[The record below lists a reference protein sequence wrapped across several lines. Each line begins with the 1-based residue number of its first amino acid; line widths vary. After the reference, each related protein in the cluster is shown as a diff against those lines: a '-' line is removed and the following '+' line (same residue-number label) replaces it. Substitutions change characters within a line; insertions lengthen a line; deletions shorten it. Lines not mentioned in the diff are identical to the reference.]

1 MKILNKIVEF
11 IKSLI
16 SKVRKP
22 FHLEVSVTSEK
33 LGEKPVEKV
42 EITVVKPVEQVEKPV
57 EVPETSEKKVET
69 PVKQV
74 KRRGRPRKV
83 KSEWFVKY
91 FRGYVICI
99 LWVVIQKIS
108 LQAKSTV

>member
-1 MKILNKIVEF
+1 MKILNKIVDF

-22 FHLEVSVTSEK
+22 VHVETPVTSEK
-33 LGEKPVEKV
+33 KV
-42 EITVVKPVEQVEKPV
+42 ETAVVPV
-57 EVPETSEKKVET
+57 TSEKKVEKQVET

-83 KSEWFVKY
+83 KAE
-91 FRGYVICI
+91 
-99 LWVVIQKIS
+99 
-108 LQAKSTV
+108 

>member
-22 FHLEVSVTSEK
+22 VHVEVPVTSEK
-33 LGEKPVEKV
+33 KV
-42 EITVVKPVEQVEKPV
+42 ETTEQVENPV
-57 EVPETSEKKVET
+57 ETVKVPETSEKKVEKHVET
-69 PVKQV
+69 PVKQA

-83 KSEWFVKY
+83 KAE
-91 FRGYVICI
+91 
-99 LWVVIQKIS
+99 
-108 LQAKSTV
+108 

>member
-1 MKILNKIVEF
+1 MKILNKIVDF

-16 SKVRKP
+16 SKVRKLVHTETP
-22 FHLEVSVTSEK
+22 VTSEK
-33 LGEKPVEKV
+33 K
-42 EITVVKPVEQVEKPV
+42 V
-57 EVPETSEKKVET
+57 EVPETSETSEKKVEKQVET

-83 KSEWFVKY
+83 KAEWFVKY

-99 LWVVIQKIS
+99 LWMVIQKIS
-108 LQAKSTV
+108 LRAKSIV

>member
-16 SKVRKP
+16 SKVHKP
-22 FHLEVSVTSEK
+22 VHVETPVTSEK
-33 LGEKPVEKV
+33 KVEKV
-42 EITVVKPVEQVEKPV
+42 ETVEKKV
-57 EVPETSEKKVET
+57 EVPETSEKKVEKQVET

-83 KSEWFVKY
+83 KAE
-91 FRGYVICI
+91 
-99 LWVVIQKIS
+99 
-108 LQAKSTV
+108 

>member
-11 IKSLI
+11 IESLI

-22 FHLEVSVTSEK
+22 VHLEVSVTSEK
-33 LGEKPVEKV
+33 PVEKPVE
-42 EITVVKPVEQVEKPV
+42 TTEQV

-69 PVKQV
+69 VEKPVKTS

-83 KSEWFVKY
+83 KPE
-91 FRGYVICI
+91 
-99 LWVVIQKIS
+99 
-108 LQAKSTV
+108 

>member
-16 SKVRKP
+16 SKVHKP
-22 FHLEVSVTSEK
+22 VHVETPVTSEK
-33 LGEKPVEKV
+33 KVENVETVEK
-42 EITVVKPVEQVEKPV
+42 KV
-57 EVPETSEKKVET
+57 EVPETSEKKVEKHVET

-83 KSEWFVKY
+83 KAE
-91 FRGYVICI
+91 
-99 LWVVIQKIS
+99 
-108 LQAKSTV
+108 

>member
-22 FHLEVSVTSEK
+22 VHLEVHE
-33 LGEKPVEKV
+33 
-42 EITVVKPVEQVEKPV
+42 TVKKVEQVEKPV
-57 EVPETSEKKVET
+57 ETPETSEKKVET
-69 PVKQV
+69 VKAV

-83 KSEWFVKY
+83 KAE
-91 FRGYVICI
+91 
-99 LWVVIQKIS
+99 
-108 LQAKSTV
+108 

>member
-22 FHLEVSVTSEK
+22 VHAETPVTSEK
-33 LGEKPVEKV
+33 KVENVETVEK
-42 EITVVKPVEQVEKPV
+42 KV
-57 EVPETSEKKVET
+57 EVPVTSEKKVET

-83 KSEWFVKY
+83 KSEWTIIDLK
-91 FRGYVICI
+91 
-99 LWVVIQKIS
+99 
-108 LQAKSTV
+108 KSITAI

>member
-16 SKVRKP
+16 FKVRKP
-22 FHLEVSVTSEK
+22 VHTETPVTSEK
-33 LGEKPVEKV
+33 KVEEVEKV
-42 EITVVKPVEQVEKPV
+42 ETVEKNV
-57 EVPETSEKKVET
+57 EKHVET

-83 KSEWFVKY
+83 KSE
-91 FRGYVICI
+91 
-99 LWVVIQKIS
+99 
-108 LQAKSTV
+108 

>member
-11 IKSLI
+11 IESLI

-22 FHLEVSVTSEK
+22 VHLEVPETSE
-33 LGEKPVEKV
+33 
-42 EITVVKPVEQVEKPV
+42 KPVEQVKTTEKTV

-69 PVKQV
+69 PVKTA

-83 KSEWFVKY
+83 K
-91 FRGYVICI
+91 
-99 LWVVIQKIS
+99 
-108 LQAKSTV
+108 AD

>member
-16 SKVRKP
+16 SKVHKP
-22 FHLEVSVTSEK
+22 VHVETPVTSEK
-33 LGEKPVEKV
+33 KVDKV
-42 EITVVKPVEQVEKPV
+42 ETIEKKV
-57 EVPETSEKKVET
+57 EVTETSKTSEKKVEKQVET

-83 KSEWFVKY
+83 KSE
-91 FRGYVICI
+91 
-99 LWVVIQKIS
+99 
-108 LQAKSTV
+108 

>member
-16 SKVRKP
+16 SKVHKQVHTETP
-22 FHLEVSVTSEK
+22 VTSEK
-33 LGEKPVEKV
+33 KVDKVETVEK
-42 EITVVKPVEQVEKPV
+42 KV
-57 EVPETSEKKVET
+57 EVPETSKTSEKKVET

-83 KSEWFVKY
+83 K
-91 FRGYVICI
+91 
-99 LWVVIQKIS
+99 
-108 LQAKSTV
+108 AK

>member
-1 MKILNKIVEF
+1 MKILNKIVDF

-22 FHLEVSVTSEK
+22 VHVETPATSEK
-33 LGEKPVEKV
+33 KVEEVEKV
-42 EITVVKPVEQVEKPV
+42 ETVKKTVETA
-57 EVPETSEKKVET
+57 EVPETSEKNVEKQVET

-83 KSEWFVKY
+83 KSE
-91 FRGYVICI
+91 
-99 LWVVIQKIS
+99 
-108 LQAKSTV
+108 

>member
-22 FHLEVSVTSEK
+22 VHAET
-33 LGEKPVEKV
+33 PV
-42 EITVVKPVEQVEKPV
+42 
-57 EVPETSEKKVET
+57 TSEKKVEEVESVET
-69 PVKQV
+69 TEQVEPVKPA

-83 KSEWFVKY
+83 KAE
-91 FRGYVICI
+91 
-99 LWVVIQKIS
+99 
-108 LQAKSTV
+108 

>member
-16 SKVRKP
+16 SKVHKP
-22 FHLEVSVTSEK
+22 VHVETPVTSEK
-33 LGEKPVEKV
+33 KVEKV
-42 EITVVKPVEQVEKPV
+42 ETVEQPV

-83 KSEWFVKY
+83 KSE
-91 FRGYVICI
+91 
-99 LWVVIQKIS
+99 
-108 LQAKSTV
+108 

>member
-1 MKILNKIVEF
+1 MKILNKIVDF

-22 FHLEVSVTSEK
+22 VHLEVSVTSEK
-33 LGEKPVEKV
+33 KV
-42 EITVVKPVEQVEKPV
+42 ETTEKVEKPV

-69 PVKQV
+69 PVKTV

-83 KSEWFVKY
+83 KAEWTA
-91 FRGYVICI
+91 ID
-99 LWVVIQKIS
+99 L
-108 LQAKSTV
+108 